1 MIPLGVEVFVAT
13 ESVDMRYGFERLGG
27 IVRERMRREPR
38 SKNGNRCTDPTST
51 ARPGYA
57 AVAAGTAG
65 TVIGPIGN
73 SSSFGSS
80 PARVA
85 RQRFGARSMYLSRG
99 Q

>member
-1 MIPLGVEVFVAT
+1 MCPVTPPTYGPTVVA
-13 ESVDMRYGFERLGG
+13 YFKC
-27 IVRERMRREPR
+27 
-38 SKNGNRCTDPTST
+38 SKTSLVMPPNLLCNRCTDPTST

-85 RQRFGARSMYLSRG
+85 RQRFGASSMYLSRG